1 MRVLSPY
8 TQTVALTTIADLVF
22 AGGVVLAALAL
33 AGAVLRRGST
43 QALVFIVGLEA
54 IAAIAF
60 WVAFALRHDRSLA
73 VAAGGLTA
81 CTLVAGAAVLLR
93 GALRRVEA
101 TDARLAEAEADLLA
115 VVERQKKV
123 LSGDLELTF
132 ARARADSR
140 SLLEEQERQI
150 AEERRALVAERE
162 HDATAALGDKLNQVQ
177 AQVEQRLA
185 GWSQDLDR
193 AAETTKSRIME
204 LDQRQQQLLH
214 EIELRLTADAERL
227 AADSEEQRA
236 AVTRLRAELTRTL
249 DDALGLVKSELDA
262 HAAERRR
269 ALHELETRLVRR
281 ERELT
286 EQAQREE
293 SDAAQRIKAGFED
306 VSRRQIEQL
315 ERAVDRAVASHADEA
330 AQRFAQL
337 VKTSRED
344 AAKRLTRELD
354 RAVSTFSREAETVLA
369 ERLAH
374 VGDAGAQR
382 LEHRVADVASELE
395 RRHDELVAAHDLR
408 LSELESDMRR
418 RIAELNADLDAERGV
433 IEARLQELLR
443 RYASAEAVRGS

>member
-1 MRVLSPY
+1 
-8 TQTVALTTIADLVF
+8 VALTTVVDLIF
-22 AGGVVLAALAL
+22 AAGIVLAALAL
-33 AGAVLRRGST
+33 AGAALRRAST
-43 QALVFIVGLEA
+43 TQLAPIVLLEA
-54 IAAIAF
+54 AAAVGV

-81 CTLVAGAAVLLR
+81 CTIAAGAALLLR
-93 GALRRVEA
+93 RALERVGAMDV
-101 TDARLAEAEADLLA
+101 RLAEAQTDLLA
-115 VVERQKKV
+115 AVEKEKTV
-123 LSGDLELTF
+123 LGKELELTL

-150 AEERRALVAERE
+150 AEERRTLVAARE

-185 GWSQDLDR
+185 SWSQDLDR
-193 AAETTKSRIME
+193 AAEATKTRIVE
-204 LDQRQQQLLH
+204 LEQRHQQLLR
-214 EIELRLTADAERL
+214 EIELRLTADSERL
-227 AADSEEQRA
+227 SVESEEQRA
-236 AVTRLRAELTRTL
+236 GVARLRSDLNRTL
-249 DDALGLVKSELDA
+249 EDALGQVRSELEA
-262 HAAERRR
+262 HGAERRR
-269 ALHELETRLVRR
+269 ALQELETRLARR
-281 ERELT
+281 ERELN

-293 SDAAQRIKAGFED
+293 ADAVQRVRAGFED

-344 AAKRLTRELD
+344 AAKRLARELD
-354 RAVSTFSREAETVLA
+354 RAVSTFAREAETVLA

-382 LEHRVADVASELE
+382 LEHRVSDVAAELD

-408 LSELESDMRR
+408 LGELESEMRR
-418 RIAELNADLDAERGV
+418 RIEELRADLDAERGV
-433 IEARLQELLR
+433 LEARLQELMR
-443 RYASAEAVRGS
+443 RLPSATAARS

>member
-1 MRVLSPY
+1 M
-8 TQTVALTTIADLVF
+8 ALTTIADLVF
-22 AGGVVLAALAL
+22 AGGVVLAALTL
-33 AGAVLRRGST
+33 AGAALHRGPTSL
-43 QALVFIVGLEA
+43 LVGSAVVESLAAVG
-54 IAAIAF
+54 I
-60 WVAFALRHDRSLA
+60 WVAFAFRHDRPLA
-73 VAAGGLTA
+73 VAAGGLTV
-81 CTLVAGAAVLLR
+81 CTIAAAAAALLR
-93 GALRRVEA
+93 RALRRVA
-101 TDARLAEAEADLLA
+101 AVDARLAEAQTELLA
-115 VVERQKKV
+115 SVEREKTALGK
-123 LSGDLELTF
+123 ELQLTL

-193 AAETTKSRIME
+193 AAEATKTRLSE
-204 LDQRQQQLLH
+204 LEQRHQQLLR

-227 AADSEEQRA
+227 SAESEEQRA
-236 AVTRLRAELTRTL
+236 GVARLRADLNRTL
-249 DDALGLVKSELDA
+249 EDALGQVRSELEA

-269 ALHELETRLVRR
+269 TLHELEGRMARR

-293 SDAAQRIKAGFED
+293 ADAMQRVRAGFED
-306 VSRRQIEQL
+306 VSRRQLEQV

-344 AAKRLTRELD
+344 AAKRLARELD
-354 RAVSTFSREAETVLA
+354 RAVSAFSREAETVLA

-382 LEHRVADVASELE
+382 LEHRVSNVAGELD

-408 LSELESDMRR
+408 LGELEVEMRR
-418 RIAELNADLDAERGV
+418 RIDDLRADLDAERGV
-433 IEARLQELLR
+433 LEARLQELLR
-443 RYASAEAVRGS
+443 RFASAAAVRES